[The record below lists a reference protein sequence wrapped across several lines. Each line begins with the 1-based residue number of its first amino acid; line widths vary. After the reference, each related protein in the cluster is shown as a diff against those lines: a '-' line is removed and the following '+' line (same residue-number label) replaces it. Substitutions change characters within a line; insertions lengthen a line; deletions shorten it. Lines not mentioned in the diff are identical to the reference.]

1 MKVTVLGTGT
11 SQGIP
16 VVACNCRVCKSN
28 DILDKR
34 LRTSVMIETP
44 TTRIVIDAGL
54 DFRQQ
59 MLREQVK
66 KLDAILI
73 THDHKDHIGGLD
85 DVRAFNW
92 VHKKAM
98 DIYARHNVM
107 DSIKREFFYAFE
119 DDKYPGVPQINM
131 HGIYNKPFRIKDL
144 EILPIKALHH
154 KLPVFGF
161 RIGEFSY
168 LTDANKIQPEE
179 LDKMRGSK
187 YVIINALR
195 KEKHISHFSLQE
207 AVDILLNLKPEYG
220 YIIHISHQMGLH
232 KEIEKMLPDNI
243 SPAYDGLKLFLR

>member
-16 VVACNCRVCKSN
+16 VVACDCRVCKSN
-28 DILDKR
+28 DIFDKR

-44 TTRIVIDAGL
+44 SAKIVIDAGP

-59 MLREQVK
+59 MLREKVK

-92 VHKKAM
+92 VQKKAM
-98 DIYARHNVM
+98 DIYARRDVM

-119 DDKYPGVPQINM
+119 EERYPGVPRINL
-131 HGIYNKPFRIKDL
+131 HDIVNKPFKINEL
-144 EILPIKALHH
+144 TISPIEALHH

-168 LTDANKIQPEE
+168 LTDANKISPEE
-179 LDKMRGSK
+179 LSKMRGSK

-195 KEKHISHFSLQE
+195 KKKHISHFSLKE
-207 AVDILLNLKPEYG
+207 ATDILLNLNPEHG
-220 YIIHISHQMGLH
+220 YIIHISHQMGYH
-232 KEIEKMLPDNI
+232 KEVEKILPDNI
-243 SPAYDGLKLFLR
+243 SPAYDGLKLEI